1 VLADRPIQLLSST
14 ESLCPICLKR
24 VAAIREQQ
32 GDAVYLVKQCP
43 EHGVFRTAVWRGSIP
58 FSTWLRP
65 KKPSA
70 PRQAFAPVQDGC
82 PFDCGL
88 CPSHGQ
94 HTCTAL
100 IEITGRC
107 NLRCPV
113 CFADAGEAQ
122 ATDEPT
128 LDRIGWLYDRILAA
142 SGPCN
147 IQLSGGEPTMRS
159 DLAAIIGLGRSKG
172 FDFIQ
177 LNSNGLRLAADPDYA
192 LSLKQAGLASVFLQ
206 FDGLSNDVHIA
217 LRGRDLREI
226 KDQAIGHCA
235 AAGLGV
241 VLVPTLVPGVN
252 TGEIGAIIDYAVR
265 RAPTVRGVHFQPI
278 SYFGRYPQ
286 GPADAD
292 RLTLPEVIELLQAQ
306 CGGAIRAEHF
316 APPACEHALCSF
328 HGNFLV
334 EEDGQLMALGNR
346 KSACC
351 STGEP
356 DNGERNDSRLNSAV
370 PTALEGRNKSVGFTA
385 RQWSAPPL
393 PLAQAAVPCGCEN
406 QPQKPQDD
414 FDRFLSRAR
423 THTFSVSAM
432 AFQDVW
438 NLDLERLRG
447 CCIHVVAPSG
457 NLIPFCAYN
466 LTSNL
471 GKPLYRGALP
481 R

>member
-14 ESLCPICLKR
+14 ESLCPVCLQR

-32 GDAVYLVKQCP
+32 GDTVYQVKHCP
-43 EHGVFRTAVWRGSIP
+43 EHGVFRTPIWRGSIP
-58 FSTWLRP
+58 FASWLRP

-70 PRQAFAPVQDGC
+70 PRQAFTTGENGC

-88 CPSHGQ
+88 CPAHGQ

-100 IEITGRC
+100 IEITSRC

-113 CFADAGEAQ
+113 CFADAGKEA
-122 ATDEPT
+122 AAAEPT
-128 LDRIGWLYDRILAA
+128 LDQIGFLYDRILAA

-147 IQLSGGEPTMRS
+147 IQLSGGEPTMRD
-159 DLAAIIGLGRSKG
+159 DLAAIVELGRSKG
-172 FDFIQ
+172 FGFIQ
-177 LNSNGLRLAADPDYA
+177 LNSNGLHLASDPEYA
-192 LSLKQAGLASVFLQ
+192 LSLKEAGLASVFLQ
-206 FDGLSNDVHIA
+206 FDGLSSAIHLA
-217 LRGRDLREI
+217 LRGRDLRET
-226 KDQAIGHCA
+226 KEQAIAHCA

-265 RAPTVRGVHFQPI
+265 HAPTVRGVHFQPI

-306 CGGAIRAEHF
+306 CGSAIRAEHF

-334 EEDGQLMALGNR
+334 AEDGQLMALGNR

-351 STGEP
+351 STGEA
-356 DNGERNDSRLNSAV
+356 NAII
-370 PTALEGRNKSVGFTA
+370 PTALEGREKSVGFTA

-393 PLAQAAVPCGCEN
+393 PLALAATPCACEHE
-406 QPQKPQDD
+406 PQKPLDD
-414 FDRFLSRAR
+414 LDRFLARAR
-423 THTFSVSAM
+423 THTFSISAM

-447 CCIHVVAPSG
+447 CCIHVMSPEG
-457 NLIPFCAYN
+457 KLIPFCAYN